1 MANDIMDTPLGVV
14 FLDFKPAGAAAK
26 IDLGK
31 TTDATKILTEEDLKD
46 IIYQQTGTKPF
57 TKIRTGV
64 SYMVQSVLGNPGLEI
79 LGAVNPNLKPS
90 GSFISLNFSREL
102 FKDLQ
107 DEAGELTVTRMIN
120 GTRSTN
126 PKDIIIFPS
135 AAPRMTTEIGWGA
148 DLQRTVGVEWW
159 IFVNESNE
167 SFGYSGYASSL
178 GL

>member
-31 TTDATKILTEEDLKD
+31 TTDATKILSEEDL
-46 IIYQQTGTKPF
+46 
-57 TKIRTGV
+57 
-64 SYMVQSVLGNPGLEI
+64 
-79 LGAVNPNLKPS
+79 
-90 GSFISLNFSREL
+90 
-102 FKDLQ
+102 
-107 DEAGELTVTRMIN
+107 
-120 GTRSTN
+120 
-126 PKDIIIFPS
+126 KDIIIFPS

-159 IFVNESNE
+159 IFVNEVNE